1 MHHLDQLGG
10 EGNIQL
16 YVPPLVQQLEVI
28 VTWKTLLGACR
39 SQKNI

>member
-16 YVPPLVQQLEVI
+16 YVPPVSKILFNLFI
-28 VTWKTLLGACR
+28 YFLAC
-39 SQKNI
+39 STT